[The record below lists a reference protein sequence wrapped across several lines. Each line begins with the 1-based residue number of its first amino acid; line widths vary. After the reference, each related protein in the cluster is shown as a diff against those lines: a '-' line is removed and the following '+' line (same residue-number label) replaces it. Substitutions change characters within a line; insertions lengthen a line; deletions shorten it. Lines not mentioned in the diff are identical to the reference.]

1 MLNQLGSKMEFE
13 IIIGFNG
20 KVWIK
25 GRMIDIVFIM
35 NAFERFVQSKG
46 DLAEVDKLLQVL
58 N

>member
-1 MLNQLGSKMEFE
+1 MEFDMN
-13 IIIGFNG
+13 IGFNG
-20 KVWIK
+20 KIWLK

-46 DLAEVDKLLQVL
+46 DLEQVTKLIEVL